1 VVGYGLEGGLKFGFY
16 ETFKKVFFGFTPY
29 AMINAL
35 ISSVLAG
42 AIASIVL
49 VPMEDARIKM
59 VGDPSWSKEN
69 VLTAIARLLRENG
82 LIASFSGLG
91 AMLAKQVNR
100 RK

>member
-1 VVGYGLEGGLKFGFY
+1 
-16 ETFKKVFFGFTPY
+16 
-29 AMINAL
+29 MINAL

-59 VGDPSWSKEN
+59 VGDPSWAKEN

-91 AMLAKQVNR
+91 AMLAKQVKAKR
-100 RK
+100 FLFSLRKLLSLFSL